1 MSDATPPLTALVVS
15 RGPNC
20 YLLAD
25 PALVPMIGADAARA
39 LPLPFTLAARPN
51 AVVAHVRRISPGR
64 SVRFDED
71 PPSREVPPC
80 S

>member
-1 MSDATPPLTALVVS
+1 MADTSASPAALIVS

-25 PALVPMIGADAARA
+25 PALVPMIGSQAARA
-39 LPLPFTLAARPN
+39 LPLPFTLAAKPD

-64 SVRFDED
+64 SVRFDE
-71 PPSREVPPC
+71 VPRC